1 MFIREKILSIFGLV
15 AIVLLLDGSTA
26 FSQYSL
32 PVKENDIKLEEKTVD
47 TKAIKEKRK
56 RGLDFARKAIKLAD
70 PYPGMKTEVNMRNK
84 EIDSL
89 VEKKNSLTMAIQ
101 RLQIGLRRKKAEFAR
116 NPQLLKVST
125 EQYTHKIME
134 LEGELAE
141 VEKQIP
147 ALESKLTSADLELQV
162 EELSRGILVDEDDAG
177 GFDKE
182 FEEAI
187 QKRFNAGKRLLNIG
201 SLSTTPRFR

>member
-47 TKAIKEKRK
+47 TKAIKEKQN
-56 RGLDFARKAIKLAD
+56 RGLDFARKAIKLCD
-70 PYPGMKTEVNMRNK
+70 PYPGMKTEVTMRNK

-141 VEKQIP
+141 VEKQLP

-162 EELSRGILVDEDDAG
+162 ETLSRGIMVDEDDIR
-177 GFDKE
+177 GFDNE

-187 QKRFNAGKRLLNIG
+187 QERFNAGKRLLNIG
-201 SLSTTPRFR
+201 SLSTPMFR

>member
-1 MFIREKILSIFGLV
+1 MFLREKILSIIGLV
-15 AIVLLLDGSTA
+15 AMVLLLEGSTA

-32 PVKENDIKLEEKTVD
+32 PVKENDIKLKEKNVD
-47 TKAIKEKRK
+47 TKAIKEKQK
-56 RGLDFARKAIKLAD
+56 RGLDFAREAIKLAD

-89 VEKKNSLTMAIQ
+89 AEKRKSLTMAIQ
-101 RLQIGLRRKKAEFAR
+101 RLQIGLRKKKAEFAR

-125 EQYTHKIME
+125 QQYTQKIKE

-147 ALESKLTSADLELQV
+147 ALESKLTGINLELQV
-162 EELSRGILVDEDDAG
+162 EELSRGILVDEDDTEE
-177 GFDKE
+177 FDKE

-187 QKRFNAGKRLLNIG
+187 QERFNAGKGLLNIG
-201 SLSTTPRFR
+201 SLSTPRFR

>member
-1 MFIREKILSIFGLV
+1 MFLREKILSIIGLV
-15 AIVLLLDGSTA
+15 AIVLLLEGSTA

-32 PVKENDIKLEEKTVD
+32 PVKENDIKLEEKSVD
-47 TKAIKEKRK
+47 TKEIKEKQK

-89 VEKKNSLTMAIQ
+89 IEKKKSLKMAIQ
-101 RLQIGLRRKKAEFAR
+101 RLQIGLRKKKAEFAG
-116 NPQLLKVST
+116 NPQLLKISIQ
-125 EQYTHKIME
+125 QYTQKIKD
-134 LEGELAE
+134 LEGELVE
-141 VEKQIP
+141 IEKQIP

-162 EELSRGILVDEDDAG
+162 EELSRGIMVDEDDIG
-177 GFDKE
+177 GFDNE

-187 QKRFNAGKRLLNIG
+187 QERFNAGKRLLNIG
-201 SLSTTPRFR
+201 SLSTPRFR